1 MVNKTRQSR
10 KGGARTKK
18 RTRNNNIHNQQKR
31 SKTEVNTELHSV
43 YQPLIDVIGT
53 GNILDSLASMLGREG
68 LQTYGTDTNSN
79 GNISSRIRKANS
91 AIPAAFCGVAFDGAH
106 WKGYEPTKPD
116 GSRVVYD
123 SYAYGLQLRG
133 SNNFCQSF
141 ATFLWA
147 RRGNLSF
154 RGVPGS
160 EIDINFVP
168 GRFTDNIKQMATFW
182 LAWIETMMAHADSKR
197 WLTQAIPRPYNI
209 QQIKSTMELFSLND
223 QEASKFAKSS

>member
-1 MVNKTRQSR
+1 MANKTRQRR
-10 KGGARTKK
+10 KGGAQK

-53 GNILDSLASMLGREG
+53 ENILDSLASMLGREG
-68 LQTYGTDTNSN
+68 LLTYGTDTNSN

-91 AIPAAFCGVAFDGAH
+91 SIPADFSGVAFDGAH

-116 GSRVVYD
+116 GTRVVYD
-123 SYAYGLQLRG
+123 SYVYGLQLKG

-147 RRGNLSF
+147 RRGQLSF
-154 RGVPGS
+154 NGPPGS
-160 EIDINFVP
+160 EININFVP
-168 GRFTDNIKQMATFW
+168 GRFTDNIKQMATLW
-182 LAWIETMMAHADSKR
+182 LAWIETMMSQADSKR

-209 QQIKSTMELFSLND
+209 QQIKATMQLFSLND
-223 QEASKFAKSS
+223 QEASTFAKSS